1 MEQKHL
7 FPQQQPFYHPFYQ
20 YVYQNGMFV
29 GVNVPP
35 MLQNIGGSLLGV
47 GMQNPLQNSTSI
59 YKQKHEHGCMV
70 ACSCGIY
77 KSIPHNHFQDIY
89 KQRYHTNQSTP
100 VAAVKKEKTA
110 QAGLKRKY
118 SDMSEN
124 KNQESRNL
132 NS

>member
-1 MEQKHL
+1 
-7 FPQQQPFYHPFYQ
+7 
-20 YVYQNGMFV
+20 MFV